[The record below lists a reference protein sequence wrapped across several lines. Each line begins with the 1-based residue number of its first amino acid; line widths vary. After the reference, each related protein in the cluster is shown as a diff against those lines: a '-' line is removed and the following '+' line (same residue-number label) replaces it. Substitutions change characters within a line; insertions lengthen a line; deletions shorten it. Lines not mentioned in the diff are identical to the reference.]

1 MFDSLLEEVMRN
13 VVPKAT
19 RAAGSQCKSVETF
32 VFTRGNT
39 MKEKVGMENESSY
52 RAPLYT
58 P

>member
-1 MFDSLLEEVMRN
+1 VFNGLLEEAVRN
-13 VVPKAT
+13 VVPKTT
-19 RAAGSQCKSVETF
+19 RTAGSQCKSVETF

-39 MKEKVGMENESSY
+39 MKEKVGMENEGSY